1 MADPVIYKHW
11 FIVWSNENIAGLEI
25 LVWKIRGSKYCVKI
39 MHSLCDSSYT
49 HTHTHPDATHTH

>member
-11 FIVWSNENIAGLEI
+11 FIVWSNENIVGLEI
-25 LVWKIRGSKYCVKI
+25 IVWKIRGSKYCVKI

-49 HTHTHPDATHTH
+49 HTHTP